1 MLKYLTTHFNFVVYF
16 FEVLAILTA
25 IFTFKKFKN
34 TKTKLFIYYLFYVG
48 FVELGAAA
56 ITYFKSNILIEFLLK
71 TGIKVI
77 GWFNIFWLIG
87 SVIFISIY
95 YLNILKI
102 RLFKLILTWLSISF
116 TITSISYLL
125 FNLSDLNTAHPYLY
139 IFFGAVVIF
148 TSCVLYFLELLQ
160 LDNLI
165 KLTDHFPF
173 YASIALFL
181 WWLVT
186 SPLFFYEIYNNESD
200 WDFVNLKRRVFLF
213 ANIFMYTC
221 FAIGLIL
228 SKPQPKNG

>member
-116 TITSISYLL
+116 TITSISY
-125 FNLSDLNTAHPYLY
+125 